1 MRLTHPRSN
10 GIKSGYWTPEKKDSL
25 TQKLGPIE
33 ERLPDL
39 LDQICD
45 HYCLHAENVDNQEI
59 LTSICDECPLNTIDK
74 LID

>member
-10 GIKSGYWTPEKKDSL
+10 GIKSGYWSPEKKDAL
-25 TQKLGPIE
+25 TQKLGALE
-33 ERLPDL
+33 ERLPGL

-45 HYCLHAENVDNQEI
+45 HYCIHAENVDNQEI
-59 LTSICDECPLNTIDK
+59 LTSFCDECPLNTIDK